1 MKFGGCTVS
10 HRWIAIVP
18 FQLMAHCTDQGNNM
32 NAQIPVFILVCL
44 VLISFLQF
52 SWQNYVTNVN
62 IQILIERSIE
72 K

>member
-1 MKFGGCTVS
+1 
-10 HRWIAIVP
+10 
-18 FQLMAHCTDQGNNM
+18 M

-62 IQILIERSIE
+62 IQILIEGSIE